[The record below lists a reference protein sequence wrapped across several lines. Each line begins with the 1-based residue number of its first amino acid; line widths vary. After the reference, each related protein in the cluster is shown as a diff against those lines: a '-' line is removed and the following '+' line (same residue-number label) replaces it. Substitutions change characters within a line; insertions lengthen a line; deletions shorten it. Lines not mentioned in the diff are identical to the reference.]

1 MPVDPTSPSTPY
13 LGAAS
18 LDGQIWLAGNVGRLW
33 RYQNNRFALSVPAL
47 DSAKLGDL
55 NAIWSDGNG
64 TVLAAGT
71 GLLRNVGNGWE
82 LAPFDI
88 FAGSVNA
95 MWGRLANDV
104 WAVGNRA
111 AVYHY
116 DGNRWSLVTTGVS
129 AALGQFLNLYAVGGT
144 DTGEV
149 WAVGYNGQALHYDGQ
164 SWTAGPSASASDMR
178 ALWVHNADDVW
189 VCGDNGVVQRW
200 TRTGG
205 WALLSARPAISTTYR
220 TIWGTS
226 ETNVW
231 IVLGGSVFRYD
242 GTTWRTQTLPTGF
255 YGQVAFALSGS
266 PDGTFWASG
275 YAGFTMRW
283 NGSTFQAF
291 PTRTSQD
298 LNGIW
303 VGPTGEAWAAGKNGV
318 ILHHR

>member
-1 MPVDPTSPSTPY
+1 M
-13 LGAAS
+13 
-18 LDGQIWLAGNVGRLW
+18 
-33 RYQNNRFALSVPAL
+33 
-47 DSAKLGDL
+47 
-55 NAIWSDGNG
+55 
-64 TVLAAGT
+64 
-71 GLLRNVGNGWE
+71 
-82 LAPFDI
+82 
-88 FAGSVNA
+88 
-95 MWGRLANDV
+95 
-104 WAVGNRA
+104 
-111 AVYHY
+111 
-116 DGNRWSLVTTGVS
+116 TTGVS
-129 AALGQFLNLYAVGGT
+129 AALGQFLNIYTVGGT

-164 SWTAGPSASASDMR
+164 CVDRGTVGFRVGHARLVGSQRGRRLGVRRRRSCSGGRERAAGHS
-178 ALWVHNADDVW
+178 
-189 VCGDNGVVQRW
+189 C
-200 TRTGG
+200 
-205 WALLSARPAISTTYR
+205 SARPAISTTYR

-226 ETNVW
+226 ETNVP
-231 IVLGGSVFRYD
+231 IVLGGYEVFRYD